1 APAATTAPAT
11 TPGPAP
17 TAVPT
22 PAPTATPGTAF
33 TPALLQTGSFES
45 DTGTGLNIRAVWSA
59 TAINEN
65 QVEITVSV
73 LCLHQTLQTGYYN
86 PLNIMVDEQYFTAD
100 AKRIDSKS
108 YELQETEIGS
118 HTFTIDLAQGSSKT
132 FWVAV
137 EWEYGGTYSGVK
149 LDSVKCGQNIT
160 LSR

>member
-1 APAATTAPAT
+1 MMIPFERALINMKSGLRYPS
-11 TPGPAP
+11 
-17 TAVPT
+17 AVT
-22 PAPTATPGTAF
+22 PAPAGTPF
-33 TPALLQTGSFES
+33 TPSVLQTGSFES